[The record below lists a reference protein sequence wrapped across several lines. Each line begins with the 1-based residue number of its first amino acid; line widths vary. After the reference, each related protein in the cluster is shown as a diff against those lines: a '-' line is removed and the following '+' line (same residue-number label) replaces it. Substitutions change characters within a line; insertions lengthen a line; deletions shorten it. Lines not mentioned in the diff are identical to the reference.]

1 MDLNAP
7 IIIIPEDITTN
18 KCKHLVIDAGHISIE
33 SELANKSAIKE
44 IQAKRKQQYT
54 DDDYK
59 QLESMMYDRLSVRLE
74 SAQFLIGNDLQ
85 SCLEAL
91 TSPSHDNLH
100 LLERINI
107 DLQVHNSIVP
117 TAYNLARFKVS
128 GHLPALQVNLSDT
141 KYKSLMRLID
151 VAIPKLGDDD
161 AGQRPPPKP
170 LAGPQP
176 KSGFRLTSG
185 LFGPAEQEYNVD
197 DEGDKDEKPEMQ
209 ASASL
214 DDDEFFEAEEGDN
227 NEVSN
232 IDCACEDLQLS
243 GYIRV
248 RNFVNI
254 PSSSISR

>member
-18 KCKHLVIDAGHISIE
+18 RCKHLVIDAGHISIE
-33 SELANKSAIKE
+33 SELANKAAIQE

-59 QLESMMYDRLSVRLE
+59 QLESMMYDRLLVRLE

-91 TSPSHDNLH
+91 TSSRHDNLH

-107 DLQVHNSIVP
+107 DLQVQNSIVP
-117 TAYNLARFKVS
+117 TAYNLARLKVS
-128 GHLPALQVNLSDT
+128 GHLPTLKVNLSDT

-161 AGQRPPPKP
+161 EAGRPPPKP

-185 LFGPAEQEYNVD
+185 LFGPTEQEYNVD
-197 DEGDKDEKPEMQ
+197 EGDKEDKAEVPT
-209 ASASL
+209 SNSL
-214 DDDEFFEAEEGDN
+214 DDDEFFEAEEGES
-227 NEVSN
+227 NEVS
-232 IDCACEDLQLS
+232 CAYPQLS
-243 GYIRV
+243 V
-248 RNFVNI
+248 
-254 PSSSISR
+254 

>member
-33 SELANKSAIKE
+33 SELANKAAIQE

-59 QLESMMYDRLSVRLE
+59 QLESMMYDRLLVRLE

-91 TSPSHDNLH
+91 TSSRHDNLH

-107 DLQVHNSIVP
+107 DLQVQNSIVP
-117 TAYNLARFKVS
+117 TAYNLARLKVS
-128 GHLPALQVNLSDT
+128 GHLPTLKVNLSDT

-151 VAIPKLGDDD
+151 VAIPKLGDEEE
-161 AGQRPPPKP
+161 AGRPPPKP

-185 LFGPAEQEYNVD
+185 LFGPTEQEYNVD
-197 DEGDKDEKPEMQ
+197 DEGDKDDKVPT
-209 ASASL
+209 SNSL
-214 DDDEFFEAEEGDN
+214 DDDEFFEAEEGES
-227 NEVSN
+227 NEVS
-232 IDCACEDLQLS
+232 CAYPQLTAW
-243 GYIRV
+243 
-248 RNFVNI
+248 
-254 PSSSISR
+254 SSS